1 MCRRNDSSAC
11 GIAQP
16 HRCTD
21 CGGSLHPLSLR
32 GWNVSHRL
40 PLGAALPIY
49 GHERIVGNIA
59 RAAGEIGPAYARGL
73 VQQFGTALPLDG
85 ADGIVNVGLGLYYRN
100 PAHRPFTP
108 GFIPPTKTLRGG
120 EVLTVA
126 GLRVETAFAPSDA
139 DDSLTYWFPELG
151 VCVQNNVWPAV
162 FNVYA
167 IRGEEY
173 RNPQNMLPG
182 IDHVLSLNPE
192 HLVCTHGPPFRGP
205 KTFNDVSPSIAMSFN

>member
-1 MCRRNDSSAC
+1 MVVSYTPLHYVTVSSPIDS
-11 GIAQP
+11 
-16 HRCTD
+16 
-21 CGGSLHPLSLR
+21 
-32 GWNVSHRL
+32 

-59 RAAGEIGPAYARGL
+59 RDAGEIGPAYARGL

-126 GLRVETAFAPSDA
+126 GLLVETAFAPSDA
-139 DDSLTYWFPELG
+139 DDSPT
-151 VCVQNNVWPAV
+151 
-162 FNVYA
+162 
-167 IRGEEY
+167 
-173 RNPQNMLPG
+173 
-182 IDHVLSLNPE
+182 
-192 HLVCTHGPPFRGP
+192 
-205 KTFNDVSPSIAMSFN
+205 